1 MRVRKIL
8 IPLLA
13 IGVLVLASCGTTTSS
28 TGSSCSKFFKVGFVT
43 DIGKLGD
50 KGFNDAGWKG
60 VQDAAADT
68 SLCVQAKFLESKQP
82 TDYTP
87 NIQQFVDQSY
97 DMVVSAGFLLGD
109 DTLKAAK
116 ANPNVKFTIVDS
128 ADFTDPKAPSNFTG
142 LLFKQDQG
150 AFLVGA
156 LAALMSKTNHIGGVY
171 GLSVPAVVQ
180 FRKGYENGA
189 KYINPSIKVDGV
201 FHPAADN
208 AFADPAWGKAR
219 AQDEL
224 NGGADVIFAAGGL
237 TGNGA
242 LLAAK
247 EANKPC
253 IGVDVDQYLT
263 YPDVD
268 PGLVT
273 SAEKHI
279 SVAVKTI
286 IANAVKNQWPTTGV
300 LTFDMTNDGVG
311 LAPYHQWDSKVSAD
325 IKAKLGDIQAKIKA
339 GTLST
344 GAEGLTTYS

>member
-1 MRVRKIL
+1 MRKIL
-8 IPLLA
+8 IPLAVLGA
-13 IGVLVLASCGTTTSS
+13 LVLASCGTS
-28 TGSSCSKFFKVGFVT
+28 GPAASSCSKTFKVGFVT

-50 KGFNDAGWKG
+50 KGFNDAGWQG
-60 VQDAAADT
+60 VKDATADS
-68 SLCVQAKFLESKQP
+68 SLCVQSKFLESKQP

-87 NIQQFVDQSY
+87 NIQQFVDQQY
-97 DMVVSAGFLLGD
+97 DMVVAAGFLLGD

-128 ADFTDPKAPSNFTG
+128 ADFTDKVAPTNFTG
-142 LLFKQDQG
+142 LLFKQDQAG
-150 AFLVGA
+150 YLVGA

-171 GLSVPAVVQ
+171 GLDVPAVVQ

-201 FHPAADN
+201 FHPAAAN
-208 AFADPAWGKAR
+208 AFADPDWGKAR

-224 NGGADVIFAAGGL
+224 SGGADVIFAAGGA

-247 EANKPC
+247 EAGKPC
-253 IGVDVDQYLT
+253 IGVDVDQYFT

-268 PGLVT
+268 PCLVT

-279 SVAVKTI
+279 SVAVKSI
-286 IANAVKNQWPTTGV
+286 IVSAVKNQWPTGGIQ
-300 LTFDMTNDGVG
+300 TFELKNDGVG
-311 LAPYHQWDSKVSAD
+311 LAPYHAWESKVSAD
-325 IKAKLGDIQAKIKA
+325 IKTKLADILAKLKA

-344 GAEGLTTYS
+344 GAEGLTKYS

>member
-1 MRVRKIL
+1 MRKIL
-8 IPLLA
+8 IPLAVLA
-13 IGVLVLASCGTTTSS
+13 AMVLASCGTSQAA
-28 TGSSCSKFFKVGFVT
+28 SSCSKTFKVGFVT

-60 VQDAAADT
+60 VQDAAADS

-87 NIQQFVDQSY
+87 NIQQFVDQKY
-97 DMVVSAGFLLGD
+97 DMVVAAGFLLGD

-128 ADFTDPKAPSNFTG
+128 ADFTDPTAPTNFTG

-156 LAALMSKTNHIGGVY
+156 LAALMSKTNHVGGVY
-171 GLSVPAVVQ
+171 GLDVPAVVQ

-201 FHPAADN
+201 F
-208 AFADPAWGKAR
+208 
-219 AQDEL
+219 Q
-224 NGGADVIFAAGGL
+224 

-253 IGVDVDQYLT
+253 IGVDVDQYFT

-268 PGLVT
+268 PCLVT
-273 SAEKHI
+273 SSEKHI

-286 IANAVKNQWPTTGV
+286 ITNAVKNQWPSGGV
-300 LTFDMTNDGVG
+300 LTFDLKNDGVG

-325 IKAKLGDIQAKIKA
+325 IKAKLLDITTKIKN

-344 GAEGLTTYS
+344 GAEGLTKYS

>member
-1 MRVRKIL
+1 VRKIL
-8 IPLLA
+8 IPLAVVGALA
-13 IGVLVLASCGTTTSS
+13 LASCGSS
-28 TGSSCSKFFKVGFVT
+28 APAASSCSKTFKVGFVT

-60 VQDAAADT
+60 VQDATADS
-68 SLCVQAKFLESKQP
+68 SLCVQSKFLESRQP

-87 NIQQFVDQSY
+87 NIQQFIDQKY
-97 DMVVSAGFLLGD
+97 DMVVAAGFLLGD

-116 ANPNVKFTIVDS
+116 ANPTVKFTIVDS
-128 ADFTDPKAPSNFTG
+128 ADFADPVAPTNFTG

-156 LAALMSKTNHIGGVY
+156 LAALLSTKNHIGGVY
-171 GLSVPAVVQ
+171 GLDVPAVVQ

-189 KYINPSIKVDGV
+189 KYINPSIRVDGV
-201 FHPAADN
+201 FHPAAAN
-208 AFADPAWGKAR
+208 AFADPDWGKAR

-224 NGGADVIFAAGGL
+224 SGGADVIFAAGGA

-247 EANKPC
+247 EAGKPC
-253 IGVDVDQYLT
+253 IGVDVDQYFT

-268 PGLVT
+268 ACLVT
-273 SAEKHI
+273 SALKQI

-286 IANAVKNQWPTTGV
+286 IVNAVKNQWPTGGIQN
-300 LTFDMTNDGVG
+300 FDIKNGGVG

-325 IKAKLGDIQAKIKA
+325 IKTKLQDIMNKLKD
-339 GTLST
+339 GSLST
-344 GAEGLTTYS
+344 GAEGLTKYS